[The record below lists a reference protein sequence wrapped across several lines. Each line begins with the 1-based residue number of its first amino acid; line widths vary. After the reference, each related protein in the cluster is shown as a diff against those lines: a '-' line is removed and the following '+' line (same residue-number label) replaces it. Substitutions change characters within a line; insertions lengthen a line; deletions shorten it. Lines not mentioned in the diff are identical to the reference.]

1 MPRRPAFLL
10 LALLLLPW
18 WTASAAPQRILSL
31 DLCTDWLIA
40 YHADRERVVGLS
52 QLQHRYPVDWIS
64 PEWPV
69 HDGNTEHIFA
79 LQPDLVLSGQFSA
92 MQLRQRLQS
101 LGLRV
106 QALPLPNTLPQVVE
120 YEKQFLRV
128 LQLPVARAS
137 TVPPARP
144 RPARTQ
150 RLLLLGA
157 NAIGTGRDTLE
168 HEVIEHAGWTNYLT
182 APGYQRL
189 DLERLVSDPPDAI
202 LWAAPGDQALA
213 NQFAEHPALA
223 RAVPAERWLSSE
235 FWRWQCPGPWTWE
248 LIGQLHQWLD

>member
-1 MPRRPAFLL
+1 MRHRPACFL

-18 WTASAAPQRILSL
+18 MASATPQRILSL

-40 YHADRERVVGLS
+40 YHANRERVVALS
-52 QLQHRYPVDWIS
+52 QLQHRYPVHWIA
-64 PEWPV
+64 PGWPL
-69 HDGNTEHIFA
+69 HDGNLEHIFA
-79 LQPDLVLSGQFSA
+79 LQPDLVLTGQFSA
-92 MQLRQRLQS
+92 QQLRQRLQS

-106 QALPLPNTLPQVVE
+106 EALPLPNTLQQVVE
-120 YEKQFLRV
+120 YERQFLRT
-128 LQLPVARAS
+128 LHLPQTLAS
-137 TVPPARP
+137 TVPPAP
-144 RPARTQ
+144 ARPAKTQ

-157 NAIGTGRDTLE
+157 NAIGTGRETLE
-168 HEVIEHAGWTNYLT
+168 SEILEYSGWTNYLT

-223 RAVPAERWLSSE
+223 KAVPAERWLASE